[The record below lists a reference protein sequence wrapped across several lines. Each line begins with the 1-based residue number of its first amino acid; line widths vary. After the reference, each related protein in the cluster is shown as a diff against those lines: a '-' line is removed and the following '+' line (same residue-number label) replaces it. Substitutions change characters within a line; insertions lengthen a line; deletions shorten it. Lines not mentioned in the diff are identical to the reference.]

1 MDTGLQDTNKDV
13 VFGTLKLAVLADR
26 NLGKIR
32 KIDDRIV
39 GDDLASHILGQKKR
53 S

>member
-13 VFGTLKLAVLADR
+13 VFGRLKLAVLADR
-26 NLGKIR
+26 KLGKIR
-32 KIDDRIV
+32 KIDDRIL